1 MPLDDEKIAVGE
13 KWGGAYPWYVVAIL
27 MFAQTFSFID
37 RMIMGLLVEPIRAAF
52 NISDTQF
59 SLLAGFAFAVF
70 YAIMGIP
77 LARIAD
83 SRSRRGLIA
92 FGIALWSIMTALCGM
107 AKSYWW
113 LFLARVGVGVGE
125 ATLSPAAYSLI
136 SDYFRKS
143 NLAKALSVYTIGVTL
158 GSGLAYMI
166 GGQVV
171 AWAKNVGELHVA
183 GLGIL
188 QGWQLTFL
196 MVGIPGLIVAVL
208 MFTVIEPPRQGLSEE
223 ASQREGAVPFKQTLS
238 YLTSHG
244 RAFASHMLGMA
255 IFIMVVYSLNIWG
268 PSYLI
273 RTFAMAPS
281 EAGLK
286 FGVIMMFAGT
296 AGLLTGGSLADKY
309 FAAGKMDAYSR
320 VITLSAALAVPGII
334 ALGFIGN
341 AWLGMAAL
349 AVAIFFTS
357 FQGGIAGGV
366 VSLMTPNEM
375 RSQLV
380 AIHFLTSN
388 LIGLGFGPTVVAA
401 TTDYVF
407 KNDAALG
414 QSLALTGAVLCPIAI
429 LIMRMGMPRVRA
441 VIESQIPVT
450 QV

>member
-1 MPLDDEKIAVGE
+1 MHTNQSVIAPSD
-13 KWGGAYPWYVVAIL
+13 KWGGIYPWYVVAIL

-52 NISDTQF
+52 SISDTQF

-92 FGIALWSIMTALCGM
+92 FGIALWSIMTALCGL

-125 ATLSPAAYSLI
+125 AALSPAAYSLI
-136 SDYFRKS
+136 SDYFKKS
-143 NLAKALSVYTIGVTL
+143 NLAKALSVYTVGVTL

-171 AWAKNVGELHVA
+171 AWAKTVGELHVA
-183 GLGIL
+183 GLGVL

-196 MVGIPGLIVAVL
+196 MVGIPGLIIALL
-208 MFTVIEPPRQGLSEE
+208 MFTVIEPPRQGLSD
-223 ASQREGAVPFKQTLS
+223 AAAQRDGAVPFSQTLR
-238 YLTSHG
+238 YLKSHG
-244 RAFASHMLGMA
+244 RAYASHMLGMA

-296 AGLLTGGSLADKY
+296 AGLLTGGSLADKH
-309 FAAGKMDAYSR
+309 FSAGTMDAYSR
-320 VITLSAALAVPGII
+320 VITISAALALPCII
-334 ALGFIGN
+334 ALGFVDSD
-341 AWLGMAAL
+341 WQGMAAL

-380 AIHFLTSN
+380 AVHFLTSN

-407 KNDAALG
+407 MNDAALG
-414 QSLALTGAVLCPIAI
+414 QSLALTAAVLCPIAI
-429 LIMRMGMPRVRA
+429 VIMRLGMPRVRA
-441 VIESQIPVT
+441 VIEGQMASS
-450 QV
+450 

>member
-1 MPLDDEKIAVGE
+1 MLAKQYPAAPLD
-13 KWGGAYPWYVVAIL
+13 KWGGVYPWYVVMIL

-52 NISDTQF
+52 SISDTQF

-92 FGIALWSIMTALCGM
+92 FGIALWSIMTALCGL

-136 SDYFRKS
+136 SDYFKKS
-143 NLAKALSVYTIGVTL
+143 HLAKALSIYTVGVTL

-171 AWAKNVGELHVA
+171 AWAKNVGELHVT
-183 GLGIL
+183 GLGAL
-188 QGWQLTFL
+188 QGWQVTFL
-196 MVGIPGLIVAVL
+196 MVGIPGLIVAAL
-208 MFTVIEPPRQGLSEE
+208 MFTVIEPPRQGVSETPGE
-223 ASQREGAVPFKQTLS
+223 TTGAVAFKHTLT
-238 YLTSHG
+238 YLKQHRS
-244 RAFASHMLGMA
+244 AYASHMLGMA

-273 RTFAMAPS
+273 RTFAMSPS

-286 FGVIMMFAGT
+286 FGVVMMFSGT
-296 AGLLTGGSLADKY
+296 AGLLVGGSLADKH

-320 VITLSAALAVPGII
+320 VITVSAALAMPCII
-334 ALGFIGN
+334 GLAFAN
-341 AWLGMAAL
+341 NQWWGMAAL
-349 AVAIFFTS
+349 AIALFFTS

-366 VSLMTPNEM
+366 VALMTPNAM

-380 AIHFLTSN
+380 AVHFLTSN

-401 TTDYVF
+401 TTDYIF

-414 QSLALTGAVLCPIAI
+414 QSLALSAAVLCPIAI
-429 LIMRMGMPRVRA
+429 LMMRMGMPSVRA
-441 VIESQIPVT
+441 VIQQQMNASAM
-450 QV
+450 